1 MTCVPTTSEP
11 YTALKNIPGT
21 VSIPEWNGLQDTLLS
36 RKKKKKKPTTTK
48 LRNRTV
54 SGVHWQGR
62 DSHGHMDLENR
73 VTLQKTETTEY
84 LWERE
89 QSI

>member
-36 RKKKKKKPTTTK
+36 RKKKKKRSPQQQ
-48 LRNRTV
+48 N
-54 SGVHWQGR
+54 
-62 DSHGHMDLENR
+62 
-73 VTLQKTETTEY
+73 
-84 LWERE
+84 
-89 QSI
+89 

>member
-36 RKKKKKKPTTTK
+36 RKKV
-48 LRNRTV
+48 LRFNDR
-54 SGVHWQGR
+54 
-62 DSHGHMDLENR
+62 
-73 VTLQKTETTEY
+73 Y
-84 LWERE
+84 RE
-89 QSI
+89 LNF